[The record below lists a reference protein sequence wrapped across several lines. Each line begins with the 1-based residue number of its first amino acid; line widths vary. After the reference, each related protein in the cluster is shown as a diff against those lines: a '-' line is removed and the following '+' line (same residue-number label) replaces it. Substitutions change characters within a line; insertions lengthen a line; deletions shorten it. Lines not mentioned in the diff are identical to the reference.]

1 MKKYKVKVEVKLK
14 PVVLDPQGKAVLSSL
29 HNLGFSEID
38 DCRIGKLIEL
48 NVKDSNSN
56 NIKERVDDM
65 CKKLLSNPV
74 IEDYNISM
82 EEITQDG

>member
-1 MKKYKVKVEVKLK
+1 MKEYKVKVEVKLK
-14 PVVLDPQGKAVLSSL
+14 SVVLDPQGKAVLSSL

-38 DCRIGKLIEL
+38 DCRVGKLIEL
-48 NVKDSNSN
+48 NIKDSNSN

>member
-14 PVVLDPQGKAVLSSL
+14 AVVLDPQGKAVLSSL

-38 DCRIGKLIEL
+38 DCRVGKLIEL
-48 NVKDSNSN
+48 NIKDSNSN